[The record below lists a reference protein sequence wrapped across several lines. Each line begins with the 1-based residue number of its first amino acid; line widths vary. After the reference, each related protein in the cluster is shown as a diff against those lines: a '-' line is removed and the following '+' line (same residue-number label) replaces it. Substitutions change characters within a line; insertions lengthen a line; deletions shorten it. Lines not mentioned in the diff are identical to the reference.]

1 MGLPEWAE
9 RAFRK
14 YEPAAGFDADP
25 DPEMLAWWQQCKD
38 RFERRWGDIAPEKW
52 KVPVDAPCYAELRR
66 LVAWEPADFVRECIL
81 ETAVDLAA
89 KKRDGNS
96 PDKVAPAVKELDS
109 LNDQI
114 ATKASELAYLFRQ
127 RDTIRNDHHIHDTE
141 ELTILDP
148 FRFLDAFEGAIR
160 VPRVRRWEGVAHNEI
175 QAFLQVARS
184 QSREKPEWPD
194 LLDQISSRMPR
205 PAAPTYAA
213 DTAIKTSRT
222 KATKWS
228 PWGVWLLGAL
238 DEWNEFPSG
247 FLRECLGHGHLA
259 TLAEVALDAPAG
271 AFNESQMKELRKR
284 YAARLAE

>member
-52 KVPVDAPCYAELRR
+52 KVPVDAPCYAECRR

-81 ETAVDLAA
+81 ETAIDLAA
-89 KKRDGNS
+89 KKRDGKS
-96 PDKVAPAVKELDS
+96 PGKVAPAVKELDS

-127 RDTIRNDHHIHDTE
+127 RDTIRRDHHIHDNDDFTVS
-141 ELTILDP
+141 DP
-148 FRFLDAFEGAIR
+148 FGFFDALEGAIR
-160 VPRVRRWEGVAHNEI
+160 IPRVRRWVGVAHNEI

-205 PAAPTYAA
+205 PAAPSFAA
-213 DTAIKTSRT
+213 DAAVKASRT
-222 KATKWS
+222 KATDWS

-238 DEWNEFPSG
+238 DEWNEFPPG
-247 FLRECLGHGHLA
+247 FLRECLGHGQLA

-284 YAARLAE
+284 YAARLRE